1 MRWCII
7 NALTTLPDDQTGT
20 ELQQSRA
27 VGVWRICANPRGTHK
42 QHGQKDN
49 GRNLPWTHG
58 QPTGESLVP
67 QPGNRGTSFTSEMD
81 PIAHATGGDPP
92 NK

>member
-1 MRWCII
+1 M
-7 NALTTLPDDQTGT
+7 LSDDQTGT
-20 ELQQSRA
+20 ELQQSHA
-27 VGVWRICANPRGTHK
+27 VGVRRICANPQGTHK

-58 QPTGESLVP
+58 QPTGETLVR
-67 QPGNRGTSFTSEMD
+67 QPGNRGTSFTLEMD
-81 PIAHATGGDPP
+81 PIAHAMGCDPP